1 MTKKK
6 KHEEDD
12 DLENFEELEDN
23 SNFEEE
29 VAEDESEF
37 SNDGS
42 GESLISDD
50 SDDIDIIIDK

>member
-12 DLENFEELEDN
+12 DLENFEELEDS

-50 SDDIDIIIDK
+50 SDDIILITFS